1 MGTGLGLPLA
11 RQIVELHGGRIWF
24 ESTLGVGSEF
34 FFFAVP
40 LQTNGGG
47 LSQGRAVRVPVTLP
61 A

>member
-11 RQIVELHGGRIWF
+11 RQIVEMHGGRIRF
-24 ESTLGVGSEF
+24 ESTLGMGSEF
-34 FFFAVP
+34 FFSVP

-47 LSQGRAVRVPVTLP
+47 SSHGRAVRVPVTLP